1 MVFTVVLFQL
11 IIRFFHQHAIVPSLH
26 QQYRPRSKIDV
37 SERTARKV
45 FLHLA
50 VQSPAEANERT

>member
-1 MVFTVVLFQL
+1 VVLFQL
-11 IIRFFHQHAIVPSLH
+11 IIRFFHQYAIVPSLH

-50 VQSPAEANERT
+50 VQSPAEANERA